1 MDGSDH
7 FDRVGHGSQT
17 LTQGT
22 RLCPNLRPL
31 SKGHI
36 STRHWKR
43 YGKTR
48 YPSIFKVLYKN
59 TLPKALTKQEGQ
71 TFGGMRGLCIF
82 LKFGSAAC
90 CQKRKMFDPS
100 YFVTALQTIII
111 VEQN

>member
-59 TLPKALTKQEGQ
+59 TLPKVLTKQEGQ

-82 LKFGSAAC
+82 LKFGSASC
-90 CQKRKMFDPS
+90 YQKRKMFDPS
-100 YFVTALQTIII
+100 YVVTALQTIII